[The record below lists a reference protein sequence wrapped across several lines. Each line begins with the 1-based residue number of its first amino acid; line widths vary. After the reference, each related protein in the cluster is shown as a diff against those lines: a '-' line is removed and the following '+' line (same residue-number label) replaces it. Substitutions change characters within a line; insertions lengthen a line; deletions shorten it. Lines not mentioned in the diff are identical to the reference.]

1 MITITSS
8 SLLVTLDLL
17 NRIDFNKNQVFY
29 YDYDHAYQI
38 LNIVKEKNGSDD
50 NYELILGGAS
60 NLKFKVCDD
69 EIQFSPRKVH
79 ISHEIANKISGM
91 PPDISKYSF

>member
-1 MITITSS
+1 MITITSNS
-8 SLLVTLDLL
+8 ILVTLDLL

-91 PPDISKYSF
+91 PPDISMYSF

>member
-17 NRIDFNKNQVFY
+17 NRIDFNRNQVFY

-50 NYELILGGAS
+50 NYELILGGGP

-69 EIQFSPRKVH
+69 EIQFAPRKVH
-79 ISHEIANKISGM
+79 IYHEIANKTSGM